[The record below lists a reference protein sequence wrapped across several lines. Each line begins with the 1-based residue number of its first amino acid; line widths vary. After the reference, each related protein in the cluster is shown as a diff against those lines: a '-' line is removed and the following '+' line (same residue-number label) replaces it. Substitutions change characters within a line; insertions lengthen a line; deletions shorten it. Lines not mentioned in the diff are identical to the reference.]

1 MEAKGERHRY
11 WQGLLV
17 FSFLW
22 CVFLAFGLY
31 LRTLMPWDAEA
42 QLHGLDYGFYGDGL
56 SRYKWIFGANFR
68 HPLLGVLTAPLPLL
82 GQRML
87 MLGPWPYWGFVLSVF
102 SAVMAGCTLLV
113 YAVLNTAEGTGRM
126 CATAGAALFASFSY
140 TWFLAACP
148 ESFSFAC
155 LAGLLVLLWGVLP
168 CSRRDGRAIRAGWI
182 AMAVLNGGITV
193 TNGIKVV
200 LAYLVVRGFS
210 WRRVARLATILAT
223 IVLLASVII
232 LARYAMFRISTGGA
246 KANLSDGLV
255 QSFQFIERGIGIQER
270 LSKIASCFSE
280 PIVTHGD
287 PLEENII
294 SRPYGTVVVPWAIV
308 ALYVSAAI
316 GACRLWRHVLV
327 RLVLAMFSVDL
338 MLHVVVSWGL
348 AEGHIYCGHWLYVP
362 AILSAL
368 LPTSFKG
375 RWRSMATAGVFV
387 LALVL
392 FVGGVVSFVAGVRS
406 QFPACGE
413 NLEYDM
419 ITPSEIAIT

>member
-1 MEAKGERHRY
+1 
-11 WQGLLV
+11 
-17 FSFLW
+17 
-22 CVFLAFGLY
+22 
-31 LRTLMPWDAEA
+31 
-42 QLHGLDYGFYGDGL
+42 
-56 SRYKWIFGANFR
+56 
-68 HPLLGVLTAPLPLL
+68 
-82 GQRML
+82 
-87 MLGPWPYWGFVLSVF
+87 
-102 SAVMAGCTLLV
+102 
-113 YAVLNTAEGTGRM
+113 
-126 CATAGAALFASFSY
+126 
-140 TWFLAACP
+140 
-148 ESFSFAC
+148 
-155 LAGLLVLLWGVLP
+155 
-168 CSRRDGRAIRAGWI
+168 
-182 AMAVLNGGITV
+182 MAVLNGGITV